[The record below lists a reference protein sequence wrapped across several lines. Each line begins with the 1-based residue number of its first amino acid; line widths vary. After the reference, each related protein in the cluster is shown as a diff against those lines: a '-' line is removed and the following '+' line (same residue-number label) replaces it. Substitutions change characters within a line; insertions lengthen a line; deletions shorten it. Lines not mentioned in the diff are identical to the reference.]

1 MPDFMKPEIEK
12 NEKKKK
18 TSNAIK
24 LLKPVEMQVGKHQTR
39 PESLKTFQPS

>member
-18 TSNAIK
+18 KTSNVIK
-24 LLKPVEMQVGKHQTR
+24 LLKLTGGDAGR
-39 PESLKTFQPS
+39 KTSSKARIT

>member
-12 NEKKKK
+12 NEKKK

-24 LLKPVEMQVGKHQTR
+24 LLKLTGGDAGR
-39 PESLKTFQPS
+39 KTSSKARIT

>member
-24 LLKPVEMQVGKHQTR
+24 LLKLTGGDAGR
-39 PESLKTFQPS
+39 KTSSKARIT

>member
-18 TSNAIK
+18 TSNVIK
-24 LLKPVEMQVGKHQTR
+24 LLKLTGGDAGR
-39 PESLKTFQPS
+39 KTSSKARIT

>member
-12 NEKKKK
+12 NDKKKK

-24 LLKPVEMQVGKHQTR
+24 LLKLTGGAAGR
-39 PESLKTFQPS
+39 KTSSKARIT

>member
-12 NEKKKK
+12 NDKKKK

-24 LLKPVEMQVGKHQTR
+24 LL
-39 PESLKTFQPS
+39 LKLTGGDAGRKTSSKARIT